1 MIENLNVTDHF
12 LIAMPGLGDPNF
24 KRTVTYMCQH
34 DAEGALGVVINR
46 PTELKL
52 GELFKQMDIDAG
64 QESIT
69 GVPIF
74 YGGPVQPEC
83 GFVIHEPRGDWESS
97 LRVTDSIALTT
108 SKDVLEAI
116 AKGQGPKRMVVAL
129 GYAGWGEGQ
138 LEREMVENA
147 WLNAPAENSILFD
160 LPTEQRWKSAAER
173 MGVDISI
180 LSSTAGH
187 A

>member
-34 DAEGALGVVINR
+34 DPEGALGIVINR

-52 GELFKQMDIDAG
+52 GDLFKQMDIEVG
-64 QESIT
+64 EENIT
-69 GVPIF
+69 TVPVY
-74 YGGPVQPEC
+74 YGGPVQPEH

-116 AKGQGPKRMVVAL
+116 ASGQGPERIVVAL

-147 WLNAPAENSILFD
+147 WLNAPAENHILFD
-160 LPTEQRWKSAAER
+160 LPTEQRWKSAAEG
-173 MGVDISI
+173 MGIDISR
-180 LSSTAGH
+180 LSPTAGH